1 MFSYVNHQELA
12 FGGRVL
18 ETLQES
24 CILQH
29 PAGVHTQGA
38 Y

>member
-1 MFSYVNHQELA
+1 MFSYVNHKELA
-12 FGGRVL
+12 FGGRV
-18 ETLQES
+18 LQES